1 MSLQEVKAKIT
12 TGDRAGDVYVVKIDL
27 PETISEATEKY
38 GEEVVFSRFS
48 ASLTIDLQSAMR
60 SAIAKDGATAETV
73 QTVADEWN
81 PSVKARGKTMDEKIR
96 DLLGK
101 LSDEERRD
109 LLGEYV

>member
-27 PETISEATEKY
+27 PDTISEATAKD

-48 ASLTIDLQSAMR
+48 AALTIDLQSAMR
-60 SAIAKDGATAETV
+60 SAIAKDGADAASV
-73 QTVADEWN
+73 QDVADAWN
-81 PSVKARGKTMDEKIR
+81 PSVSARGKTMDEKIR